1 VIRLIFNL
9 GLMLVI
15 AGVIVF
21 GYRIA
26 DKADEASDDFEQITI
41 AELKTLLDNHADVV
55 TVDVRSKNLYSYG
68 HIPGAISMP
77 YSDEIQSR
85 YKELPTDKTL
95 VVY

>member
-1 VIRLIFNL
+1 VFRLIFNI
-9 GLMLVI
+9 GLMLAI
-15 AGVIVF
+15 AGAIAL
-21 GYRIA
+21 GYNNRLGTPAA
-26 DKADEASDDFEQITI
+26 DMQQITI
-41 AELKTLLDNHADVV
+41 AELKTLLDNNTDVV